1 MRKKVIIRSGS
12 LRMGGLERVLIE
24 VLQTI
29 DKNKYEITLV
39 IDDDC
44 GEDNVFEKDI
54 PKDIKYYFLKSKDLI
69 ARTEYFKERKK
80 NIFYK
85 LGYNIFMNIET
96 FVMCLKMEKLLKV
109 IGKVDLIIDFDGGA
123 SKYIEQ
129 LDIPKKIIWI
139 HNSIPKLKK
148 KQSKIR
154 RFGKRLEKYDKIVAI
169 CDEMKDELKSI
180 YPQLAE
186 KIVRIYN
193 PFNFERIDKLK
204 DDQSELSERDLELLK
219 ENYCVAI
226 SRLDTVQK
234 DYVTLIKAFKV
245 LKERGVT
252 QKLYVVGDGP
262 DKIYIQ
268 NLIDEYKLHNQI
280 KLLGRYKNPYIWL
293 NNADF
298 FIHSSKYEGFGLV
311 LVEAAFLNRL
321 IISSDCSVGPK
332 EILENGKSGILFRTG
347 DYEDL
352 SNKIMRIISNPDLK
366 VKYIESM
373 KKSVFRF
380 EKSSVMNNIE
390 SLIDEK

>member
-1 MRKKVIIRSGS
+1 MRKKIIIRSGS

-54 PKDIKYYFLKSKDLI
+54 PKDIKYYFLKSKELI
-69 ARTEYFKERKK
+69 AKTEYFKERKK

-96 FVMCLKMEKLLKV
+96 FVMCLKMKKLLKI

-129 LDIPKKIIWI
+129 LNIPKKIIWI

-169 CDEMKDELKSI
+169 CDEMKEELKSI

-204 DDQSELSERDLELLK
+204 DDQSELSEEQVSLLEDD
-219 ENYCVAI
+219 YCVAI
-226 SRLDTVQK
+226 SRLDVVQK
-234 DYVTLIKAFKV
+234 DYDTLITAFNL
-245 LKERGVT
+245 LKENGISK
-252 QKLYVVGDGP
+252 KLYIVGDGP
-262 DKIYIQ
+262 DKVYIQ
-268 NLIDEYKLHNQI
+268 DLIKHYNLQEQV
-280 KLLGRYKNPYIWL
+280 KLLGRFKNPYVWL

-311 LVEAAFLNRL
+311 LVEAAILNRL
-321 IISSDCSVGPK
+321 IISSDCPVGPK
-332 EILENGKSGILFRTG
+332 EILENGKSGILFKTG
-347 DYEDL
+347 NYNQL
-352 SNKIMRIISNPDLK
+352 SKEIIKIINNPDLK
-366 VKYIESM
+366 LRYIENM
-373 KKSVFRF
+373 KKSIYRF
-380 EKSSVMNNIE
+380 EKELVMKEIE
-390 SLIDEK
+390 LLIDGK

>member
-1 MRKKVIIRSGS
+1 MRKKIIIRSGS

-54 PKDIKYYFLKSKDLI
+54 PKDIKYYFLKSKELI
-69 ARTEYFKERKK
+69 AKTEYFKERKK

-96 FVMCLKMEKLLKV
+96 FVMCLKMKKLLKI

-129 LDIPKKIIWI
+129 LNIPKKIIWI

-169 CDEMKDELKSI
+169 CDEMKEELKSI

-234 DYVTLIKAFKV
+234 DFGTLIKAFSL
-245 LKERGVT
+245 LKELGEKKR
-252 QKLYVVGDGP
+252 LFIIGDGP
-262 DKIYIQ
+262 DRNKINQMIKDY
-268 NLIDEYKLHNQI
+268 NLCDEI
-280 KLLGRYKNPYIWL
+280 ILLGQRKNPYIWL
-293 NNADF
+293 KNADVF
-298 FIHSSKYEGFGLV
+298 VHSSKYEGLPTVLIEALICDKLV
-311 LVEAAFLNRL
+311 
-321 IISSDCSVGPK
+321 ISSNCPTGPT
-332 EILENGKSGILFRTG
+332 EILENGHAGILYTVG
-347 DYEDL
+347 DYKKLAKILREYNMKNYIDAIEGRKKDF
-352 SNKIMRIISNPDLK
+352 NKNTIIKEYEN
-366 VKYIESM
+366 
-373 KKSVFRF
+373 
-380 EKSSVMNNIE
+380 
-390 SLIDEK
+390 LIDNQIIGV